1 MAPQVSTFPQQ
12 QWESLVDR
20 GPFLLA
26 ATRLGERAFWPLLFV
41 TRHVAISALAIM
53 VAALPEFGDDRW
65 IIAAILAGGVLP
77 FDVGVH
83 VYARRHGRIPAPI
96 PFAYAPVP
104 GAFVAVFPELWIP
117 GLVAALGNVVLFAI
131 IVDVRISM
139 ATAVITAICLGIG
152 AAISDPD
159 MARVGAVAFAIVAP
173 AVVLGVSTLFE
184 ALGLSQMRYRDY
196 VENAQDMIYVHD
208 IDGVF
213 HAANETALALTGY
226 TRDEF
231 GHVTAADIVAPEYV
245 DEAYERIQRAIS
257 TGDTDPV
264 PWELEIVTRSGRRI
278 PVEVNSRVI
287 YERGRPVGIHGIAR
301 DIRERKTVEDE
312 RASLDHARSEF
323 ITNAAHE
330 LRTPLTTLAGLASVM
345 ASNRDKMTDEELDEA
360 IEALARQGRRARAL
374 ADKLLD
380 LSTLESGRLSV
391 VPEPVSVEA
400 AVEQALEAAPA
411 PPETEVEVS
420 IEPDVEVL
428 ADPVRLQEILHNLL
442 VNAYRYGGPRID
454 VAVSARNGVV
464 HLDVRDNGPGVPA
477 DLQAHLFEPFARGDH
492 SSGTGL
498 GLAICARLAEAL
510 GGAISYREGEPS
522 GACFRL
528 NLPARR

>member
-1 MAPQVSTFPQQ
+1 MAQVSTFPQQ
-12 QWESLVDR
+12 QWEGLVDR
-20 GPFLLA
+20 GPHLLA
-26 ATRLGERAFWPLLFV
+26 ADRLGERAFWPLLFV
-41 TRHVAISALAIM
+41 TRHVAISALAVM
-53 VAALPEFGDDRW
+53 AAVLPEFGDDRW

-83 VYARRHGRIPAPI
+83 VYTRRHGRIPAVV

-117 GLVAALGNVVLFAI
+117 GLIAALGNVVLFAI
-131 IVDVRISM
+131 VVDIRISM
-139 ATAVITAICLGIG
+139 ATAVLTGVALGVG

-159 MARVGAVAFAIVAP
+159 LARVGTVTFAIVTP
-173 AVVLGVSTLFE
+173 AVVLGVSALFE

-208 IDGVF
+208 LDGVF
-213 HAANETALALTGY
+213 RAANETALALTGY
-226 TRDEF
+226 TREQF
-231 GHVTAADIVAPEYV
+231 GKVAAADIVAPEYV

-257 TGDTDPV
+257 TGVADPV
-264 PWELEIVTRSGRRI
+264 PWELDILTRDGRRV
-278 PVEVNSRVI
+278 PVEVNTRVL
-287 YERGRPVGIHGIAR
+287 YERGRPIGIQGIAR
-301 DIRERKTVEDE
+301 DIRERRTVEAE

-345 ASNRDKMTDEELDEA
+345 ASNRARMTVEELDEA

-380 LSTLESGRLSV
+380 LSTLESGRLDVES
-391 VPEPVSVEA
+391 EPVSVEA
-400 AVEQALEAAPA
+400 ALHQALEEAPA
-411 PPETEVEVS
+411 PPETHV
-420 IEPDVEVL
+420 DVAVDPELEVL

-442 VNAYRYGGPRID
+442 VNAYRHGGSRVE
-454 VAVSARNGVV
+454 VAASAENGVV
-464 HLDVRDNGPGVPA
+464 HLDVSDDGPGVPA
-477 DLQAHLFEPFARGDH
+477 DLRAHLFEPFARGDR
-492 SSGTGL
+492 STGTGL

-510 GGAISYREGEPS
+510 GGAISYQDAEPT

-528 NLPARR
+528 DLPAHR